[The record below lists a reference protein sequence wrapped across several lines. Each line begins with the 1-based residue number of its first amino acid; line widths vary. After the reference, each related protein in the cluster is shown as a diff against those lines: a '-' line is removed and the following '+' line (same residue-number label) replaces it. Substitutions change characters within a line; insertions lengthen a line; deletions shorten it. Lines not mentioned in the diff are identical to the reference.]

1 MHTIFDTHM
10 CQQMQ
15 YEIKNM
21 FTTSIKIHAKSNPD
35 AGTRSFAN

>member
-15 YEIKNM
+15 YEIKKYDNILIIHS
-21 FTTSIKIHAKSNPD
+21 FTS
-35 AGTRSFAN
+35 